1 MKAMIIGNVIGNVWA
16 TRKDDKLN
24 GLKFLVVKP
33 INYNSNKETPVFV
46 AVDSVGAGIGETVL
60 VVKGSSARVS
70 LSDEAIPVDATIVGI
85 IDTVD
90 IDESVIE

>member
-1 MKAMIIGNVIGNVWA
+1 MIIGNVIGNVWA

-33 INYNSNKETPVFV
+33 INYNSSKEAPVFV

-85 IDTVD
+85 VDTVD
-90 IDESVIE
+90 IDESVI